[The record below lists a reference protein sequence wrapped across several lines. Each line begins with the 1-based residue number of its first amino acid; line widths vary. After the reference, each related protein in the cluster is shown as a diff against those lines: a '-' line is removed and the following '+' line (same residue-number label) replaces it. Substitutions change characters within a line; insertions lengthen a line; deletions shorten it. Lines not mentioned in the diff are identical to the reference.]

1 LNSQQQRD
9 SQDKMMTADNQ
20 LIMQK
25 LNDKLQ
31 ELLEKLTTMEKRL
44 TSLEKMQ
51 LMYRPP
57 KADKHEKI
65 ADTLDRLHNDIERL
79 IDREIPMSFIKSKG
93 IRSPEDIG

>member
-1 LNSQQQRD
+1 
-9 SQDKMMTADNQ
+9 
-20 LIMQK
+20 
-25 LNDKLQ
+25 
-31 ELLEKLTTMEKRL
+31 
-44 TSLEKMQ
+44 
-51 LMYRPP
+51 MYRPP

>member
-1 LNSQQQRD
+1 
-9 SQDKMMTADNQ
+9 MMTADNQ

-31 ELLEKLTTMEKRL
+31 ELSEKLTTMEKRL

-65 ADTLDRLHNDIERL
+65 SDTLDRLHNDIERML
-79 IDREIPMSFIKSKG
+79 VREPVPTFSKSKG
-93 IRSPEDIG
+93 IPPSEDIG

>member
-1 LNSQQQRD
+1 
-9 SQDKMMTADNQ
+9 MTADNQ
-20 LIMQK
+20 LTMQK

-31 ELLEKLTTMEKRL
+31 ELSEKLATMEKRL

-65 ADTLDRLHNDIERL
+65 SDTLDRLHSDIERML
-79 IDREIPMSFIKSKG
+79 VREHVSTFSKSKG
-93 IRSPEDIG
+93 IPSSEDIG